1 MKMLAFGLILFS
13 FSASGQY
20 ANGWINNNQV
30 YFKISIAKEGIY
42 KLTYANL
49 LAASF
54 PVNSVDPRLIKLYH
68 RGVEQ
73 AIFVQGEADAVF
85 NATDFIEFFGRKNDG
100 TLDKKL
106 YQAPSAQP
114 HNLYNLY
121 SDTTAYFL
129 TYSLIPPAGKRMAAF
144 SEVNVSGIPKE
155 NFHTEERLLVLG
167 NSYSGGEAQNSEISY
182 TQFVRGE
189 GWFGTALQQNQSID
203 YVLDLV
209 TNSVPLAGLPQLEVF
224 LVGRDNIAH
233 SAEVLVGA
241 NVGALRSLTTANFFG
256 FETPLLSVPLNWS
269 DIGADGKITI
279 RLKAGVDVTNRFQ
292 FSTAFLKITFPQS
305 FNTSSAIEK
314 KFFLQSNVTNK
325 SYIELDN
332 PSANTRLWDVT
343 NPDDVLIIGTRS
355 AGSAL
360 SAVVPNTSL
369 VRKLFAASITST
381 PPIKPVSF
389 RPINPTIPDFLIITH
404 RALMKPA
411 LGYPN
416 VVQSY
421 AAYRASNAGGK
432 YDTLTIA
439 VDQLYDQFNY
449 GETSS
454 LAIYEFMR
462 WMVDKGK
469 PKYLFIIGKGRDIY
483 SYSSYQRQLLP
494 ASEFRD
500 LVPTAGYPASDMA
513 FTAGLGGTSFEP
525 KVATGRLSA
534 SNPTQVAA
542 YLNKIIETESVSL
555 AQEWRK
561 QGLHLSGGI
570 QPFELPLFRSYVDG
584 FKEVATG
591 KNWGANITTIGKR
604 ESNPSQ
610 LINVSD
616 QVNKGTNL
624 ITFFGH
630 SSPGTIDIDI
640 GFVSDPVL
648 GYNNPGKYPVFL
660 INGCNAGA
668 FFLNGTIFGEDW
680 ILAANKGA
688 RNFIAHSSFGF
699 TNALRAYTDLFY
711 RVGFAD
717 TTFIQKGIG
726 DVQKEVASRYL
737 TSFGSGISSVT
748 QIQQMVLLGDPA
760 VKLFG
765 TAKPDYSLDNT
776 SLSLKSID
784 GSPITSQSKSFG
796 VRVVRRNIGAT
807 GSGNI
812 PMRLIRTFG
821 DNTSKSYDSVFQ
833 NVLNQD
839 TVVFRVKRD
848 AAGGGLNQFT
858 VIIDPLNTIKEISK
872 LNNSASFNGLISS
885 DGTKNLFPAPYA
897 LVSKESLDLVFQAT
911 DLTSGVRD
919 FRIEVDTTN
928 RFNSPFLRSQVVS
941 GEVLV
946 RNRVNLLPADSTV
959 YYWRTR
965 FDKPKSN
972 ESTEWMNNSF
982 TFIKNGPEG
991 WGQLKF
997 PQYNENQVFGLLK
1010 DAQLKKLNYLESV
1023 QPFSVTT
1030 FGSTNPTPPTSVSFK
1045 INNVE
1050 YNVASQGQPCRNNT
1064 INLVAFNKN
1073 TAVPYAG
1080 IPFNFQDP
1088 RTCGREPQLINSFLF
1103 SELETGLNDDLATYI
1118 DAIQQSDSVV
1128 LFSIGNP
1135 GYTAWSTTVKTKLG
1149 NFGISAAQ
1157 INLLLDGEPVVI
1169 LGRKGAAV
1177 GTARV
1182 LRSSGTPAT
1191 AQSLSVS
1198 KTITGRF
1205 SNGSMKSTVIGPA
1218 KNWVRLVNQ
1227 VTELQ
1232 TTDVVRFTIYG
1243 VSLLGIETMLRDNV
1257 TGTLDLS
1264 FIDAKEYPLLRLEMK
1279 LEDEV
1284 NLSAAQL
1291 RKWLVL
1297 YETVAEGMLMRKG
1310 TIAQQTV
1317 QEGQTF
1323 TDQSFGFTNISD
1335 KQFAG
1340 QLTVRTD
1347 VLTKNSGKNQSS
1359 SFFIEAPKPGETTG
1373 ISFSIDTKLKAG
1385 LNDVSVFVNPKILP
1399 EQYYD
1404 NNIVNLLDYLNV
1416 RPDLT
1421 APILKVRIDGRVI
1434 QNKDFVS
1441 NQPNIE
1447 IELSD
1452 DNPFLLKKDTVGMT
1466 IFLKSECGS
1475 SSCPFA
1481 PIYFS
1486 RPDVTWSP
1494 ATSTEPFKVKF
1505 APQSLTEGLYTLRVE
1520 GTDASGNKSGVKP
1533 YEIDF
1538 RVSDNIVLVLK
1549 SVYPNPSTS
1558 SFYFSFVL
1566 SGNSLPDDFALQ
1578 IYSLDGR
1585 LIQSFG
1591 RSQVEHFVIGT
1602 NEFSWTAIDNAGNAI
1617 PNGVYIYRMN
1627 VVVKGTSV
1635 TERGR
1640 LVLAR

>member
-20 ANGWINNNQV
+20 ANGWINNNQA

-106 YQAPSAQP
+106 YQPPSAQP

-189 GWFGTALQQNQSID
+189 GWFGTPLQQNQSID
-203 YVLDLV
+203 YALDAV
-209 TNSVPLAGLPQLEVF
+209 TNAVPSAGFPQIEIL

-256 FETPLLSVPLNWS
+256 FETPLLSLPLNWS

-314 KFFLQSNVTNK
+314 KFFLQSNVSNK

-360 SAVVPNTSL
+360 SAVVPNTSS

-610 LINVSD
+610 LINVSE

-858 VIIDPLNTIKEISK
+858 VIIDPLNIIKEISK

-928 RFNSPFLRSQVVS
+928 RFYSPFLRSQVVS

-972 ESTEWMNNSF
+972 ESTEWMTTSF
-982 TFIKNGPEG
+982 TFIKNGSEG

-1157 INLLLDGEPVVI
+1157 INLLLDGEPIVI

-1232 TTDVVRFTIYG
+1232 TTDVVSFTIYG

-1347 VLTKNSGKNQSS
+1347 VLTKNSGKNQSL

-1602 NEFSWTAIDNAGNAI
+1602 NEFSWTAMDNAGNAI

-1627 VVVKGTSV
+1627 VVVKGMSV
-1635 TERGR
+1635 TQKGR

>member
-1 MKMLAFGLILFS
+1 MLAFGLLLLS
-13 FSASGQY
+13 FSANGQY
-20 ANGWINNNQV
+20 ANSWISGNQS
-30 YFKISIAKEGIY
+30 YYKISVAKDGIY
-42 KLTYANL
+42 KLTYSDL
-49 LAASF
+49 SAASF

-73 AIFVQGEADAVF
+73 AIFVQGESDAVF

-106 YQAPSAQP
+106 YQPASAQP
-114 HNLYNLY
+114 HSLYNLY

-129 TYSLIPPAGKRMAAF
+129 TYSLIPPGGKRMANF
-144 SEVNVSGIPKE
+144 SEVNVSGIQKE
-155 NFHTEERLLVLG
+155 SFHNEERLLVLG
-167 NSYSGGEAQNSEISY
+167 NSYSAGATQNSELSY
-182 TQFVRGE
+182 TQFVQAE
-189 GWFGTALQQNQSID
+189 GWFGTALQQNHSID

-209 TNSVPLAGLPQLEVF
+209 TNSIPVAGLPLLEVL
-224 LVGRDNIAH
+224 LVGRDNIPH
-233 SAEVLVGA
+233 EGEVLVGP
-241 NVGALRSLTTANFFG
+241 NTGSLRSLTSANFFG
-256 FETPLLSVPLNWS
+256 FETPLLSSSLSWS
-269 DIGADGKITI
+269 DVGADGKINI
-279 RLKAGVDVTNRFQ
+279 RVKAASATTNRFQ
-292 FSTAFLKITFPQS
+292 FSTAFIKITFPQS
-305 FNTSSAIEK
+305 FNASSITEK
-314 KFFLQSNVTNK
+314 KFILQANGANK
-325 SYIELDN
+325 SYIEIDN
-332 PSANTRLWDVT
+332 PSTNTRLWDVT
-343 NPDDVLIIGTRS
+343 NPDDVLTIGTRT

-360 SAVVPNTSL
+360 SAVIPNTSL

-381 PPIKPVSF
+381 PPLKPVSF
-389 RPINPTIPDFLIITH
+389 QPINPTIPNFLIITH
-404 RALMKPA
+404 RALLKPA
-411 LGYPN
+411 FGYVN

-432 YDTLTIA
+432 YDTLTITS
-439 VDQLYDQFNY
+439 DQLYDQFNY

-462 WMVDKGK
+462 WMVDKGN
-469 PKYLFIIGKGRDIY
+469 PKYLFIIGKGRDIS
-483 SYSSYQRQLLP
+483 SYSSYQRKSLP
-494 ASEFRD
+494 FSEFRD
-500 LVPTAGYPASDMA
+500 LVPSAGYPAADMA

-525 KVATGRLSA
+525 KVPTGRLPA
-534 SNPTQVAA
+534 SNATQVAA
-542 YLNKIIETESVSL
+542 YLNKIIETETASV

-584 FKEVATG
+584 FKDVAKG
-591 KNWGANITTIGKR
+591 ESWGGNITTIGKR

-680 ILAANKGA
+680 VLASNKGA

-699 TNALRAYTDLFY
+699 SNTLRAYSDFFY

-726 DVQKEVASRYL
+726 EVQKEVAKRYL
-737 TSFGSGISSVT
+737 GSFGSDILSVT
-748 QIQQMVLLGDPA
+748 QIQQMMLLGDPA

-765 TAKPDYSLDNT
+765 TAKPDYLLENT
-776 SLSLKSID
+776 SLSLLSLD
-784 GSPITSQSKSFG
+784 GLPVTSQSNSFG
-796 VRVVRRNIGAT
+796 VQVVRKNLGAT
-807 GSGNI
+807 GTGNL
-812 PMRLIRTFG
+812 PMRLIRTFN
-821 DNTSKSYDSVFQ
+821 DNTSKSYDSIFQ

-839 TVVFRVKRD
+839 TVVFRVKQD

-858 VIIDPLNTIKEISK
+858 VIIDPLNTIKEINE
-872 LNNSASFNGLISS
+872 LNNSATFNGLIPSN
-885 DGTKNLFPAPYA
+885 GTKNLFPAPYA
-897 LVSKESLDLVFQAT
+897 LVNKLSLDIVFQAT

-919 FRIEVDTTN
+919 FRVEIDTTN
-928 RFNSPFLRSQVVS
+928 TFNSLFLKSQLVS
-941 GEVLV
+941 GEVLAKAS
-946 RNRVNLLPADSTV
+946 VNLLPDDSVV

-972 ESTEWMNNSF
+972 ESVEWMSTSF
-982 TFIKNGPEG
+982 TYIKNGSEG
-991 WGQLKF
+991 WGQFKF
-997 PQYNENQVFGLLK
+997 PQYNENQVSGLLK
-1010 DAQLKKLNYLESV
+1010 DAQLEKLSFLESV

-1030 FGSTNPTPPTSVSFK
+1030 FGSTNPTPATSVSFK

-1135 GYTAWSTTVKTKLG
+1135 AYTAWSTTVKTKLG
-1149 NFGISAAQ
+1149 SFGISAAQ

-1182 LRSSGTPAT
+1182 FKSSVAPAT
-1191 AQSLSVS
+1191 AQSLSVA

-1205 SNGSMKSTVIGPA
+1205 SNGTMKSTAIGPA
-1218 KNWVRLVNQ
+1218 KNWIRLVNEVTERQPADQ
-1227 VTELQ
+1227 VT
-1232 TTDVVRFTIYG
+1232 FTIYG
-1243 VSLLGIETMLRDNV
+1243 VSLLGIETTLRENIN
-1257 TGTLDLS
+1257 GSLDLG
-1264 FIDAKEYPLLRLEMK
+1264 FIDARQYPMLRLEVKM
-1279 LEDEV
+1279 EDAI
-1284 NLSAAQL
+1284 NLSAVQL
-1291 RKWLVL
+1291 RKWIVL
-1297 YETVAEGMLMRKG
+1297 YETVAEGTLVRKG
-1310 TIAQQTV
+1310 AIAQQTV

-1335 KQFAG
+1335 KQFSG

-1359 SFFIEAPKPGETTG
+1359 SFFIDAPKPGQTTG
-1373 ISFSIDTKLKAG
+1373 ISFNVDTKSKAG
-1385 LNDVSVFVNPKILP
+1385 LNDISVFVNPKEIP

-1404 NNIVNLLDYLNV
+1404 NNIVNLSDYLKV
-1416 RPDLT
+1416 LPDLT
-1421 APILKVRIDGRVI
+1421 APTLKVRIDGRVI

-1452 DNPFLLKKDTVGMT
+1452 DNPFLLKKDTVGVS

-1486 RPDVTWSP
+1486 RPDVTWSA
-1494 ATSTEPFKVKF
+1494 ATSTEPFKVNF

-1520 GTDASGNKSGVKP
+1520 GADASGNKSGVKP
-1533 YEIDF
+1533 YEVDF
-1538 RVSDNIVLVLK
+1538 RVSESTVLVLQ

-1566 SGNSLPDDFALQ
+1566 SGNSLPDDFSLQ
-1578 IYSLDGR
+1578 VYSLDGR
-1585 LIQSFG
+1585 LLQNFG
-1591 RSQVEHFVIGT
+1591 RSQVENFIIGT
-1602 NEFSWTAIDNAGNAI
+1602 NDFSWTAVDSAGNKM
-1617 PNGVYIYRMN
+1617 PNGIYIFRMN
-1627 VVVKGTSV
+1627 VTANGKSV
-1635 TERGR
+1635 SQKGR